1 MRVHP
6 ATRTWLPVGLAALL
20 VLAIAAPALA
30 CEPDR
35 GDAANAILTSART
48 QPGASTLA
56 PTATAAATSAIVPG
70 TVNRTS
76 VNLSATYSVVLS
88 LHYGSRAFNVNS
100 TATITNTSGG
110 PIDRVEL
117 NLVPA
122 RLGALTLRAVVV
134 DGKAVARRVNDQTVI
149 VPLGGILPAGAT
161 AVIRVQYQSTLRTT
175 IGGSSWMFTKANGIV
190 DAYRWI
196 PWVSRATPF
205 DRPNFGDPF
214 VTPVSPLVRITLQTD
229 RRLVI
234 ASTADRVSVSA
245 DGLTQRFEAHNV
257 RDVTITAAPDFR
269 SRSVLVGST
278 RVRYF
283 YRSSANAALILDA
296 AADAFRSMQARLGT
310 YPYPIYKVVQS
321 AGGFG
326 MESPGLTWVP
336 YGVGS
341 ANLRYLLAHETA
353 HQWFYGLVGNDQA
366 RQPFVDEAMA
376 DFVARYVT
384 GTRRSSR
391 CSTGLLDRTIYS
403 YSSACYYEIVY
414 IQGGNLINQVRLKMG
429 STLFWNTLRDYV
441 AARRYQIVSTPTL
454 LKTLDDA
461 TPIDLSTMFKP
472 RFPRFY

>member
-1 MRVHP
+1 MS
-6 ATRTWLPVGLAALL
+6 TRAVSRTLLP
-20 VLAIAAPALA
+20 IALA
-30 CEPDR
+30 VVFVMGIAGPAFACDR
-35 GDAANAILTSART
+35 YDLDAEGMTDTL
-48 QPGASTLA
+48 GAVPAKEVASVT
-56 PTATAAATSAIVPG
+56 PAAAAGIEPG
-70 TVNRTS
+70 SVNRTS

-88 LHYGSRAFNVNS
+88 LRYGSRAFNVNS

-122 RLGALTLRAVVV
+122 RLGGLFLRAVEV
-134 DGKAVARRVNDQTVI
+134 DGKPASRRLVDQTLI
-149 VPLGGILPAGAT
+149 VQLGGILPAGAS
-161 AVIRVQYQSTLRTT
+161 AKVRVQYRSTLRTS
-175 IGGSSWMFTKANGIV
+175 ISSTNWLFTKANGIV

-196 PWVSRATPF
+196 PWISRETPF
-205 DRPNFGDPF
+205 DRPNHGDPF
-214 VTPVSPLVRITLQTD
+214 VLPVSPFVKVTVQTD

-234 ASTADRVSVSA
+234 ASTADRVSISPN
-245 DGLTQRFEAHNV
+245 GLTQVFQAANV
-257 RDVTITAAPDFR
+257 RDVSITAAPDFR
-269 SRSVLVGST
+269 SRSMLVGST
-278 RVRYF
+278 RVRYY

-296 AADAFRSMQARLGT
+296 AADAFRAMQARLGT
-310 YPYPIYKVVQS
+310 YPYPIYKVAQS

-326 MESPGLTWVP
+326 MESPGMTWVP

-366 RQPFVDEAMA
+366 RQPIVDEALA
-376 DFVARYVT
+376 DFVARDVT

-391 CSTGLLDRTIYS
+391 CSTGLLDRSIYS

-414 IQGGNLINQVRLKMG
+414 IQGGNLLNQVRLKMG
-429 STLFWNTLRDYV
+429 STLFWRTLREYV
-441 AARRYQIVSTPTL
+441 AAHRYGIVTTPTL

-461 TPIDLSTMFKP
+461 TPVDLSPMLRP